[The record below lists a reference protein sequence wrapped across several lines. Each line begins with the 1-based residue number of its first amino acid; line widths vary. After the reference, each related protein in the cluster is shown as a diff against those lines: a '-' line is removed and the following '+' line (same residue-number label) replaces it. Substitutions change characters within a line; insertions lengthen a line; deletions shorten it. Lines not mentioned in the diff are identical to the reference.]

1 MRTVE
6 ISLRPSELS
15 EQMAAMR
22 VWLDERR
29 FEPSCFSCYDSGL
42 GVLVR
47 IDFKIV
53 REAEAFAE
61 RFGGQ
66 VNEALACL
74 AEPDVSRLDSFAQG
88 VVG

>member
-6 ISLRPSELS
+6 MHLPPSELS
-15 EQMAAMR
+15 SEMAAMR

-29 FEPSCFSCYDSGL
+29 FEPSGFNCRGQGEAML
-42 GVLVR
+42 LR
-47 IDFKIV
+47 LDFKEG

-66 VNEALACL
+66 LSDGLTDAAAGIARRELAP
-74 AEPDVSRLDSFAQG
+74 ER

>member
-6 ISLRPSELS
+6 MHLSPSELS
-15 EQMAAMR
+15 SEMAAMR

-29 FEPSCFSCYDSGL
+29 FEPSGFNCRGQGKAML
-42 GVLVR
+42 LR
-47 IDFKIV
+47 LDFKEG

-66 VNEALACL
+66 VSDGVNEAAGRIARRALAP
-74 AEPDVSRLDSFAQG
+74 ER